1 MSQLTYLNEPTVPGA
16 GVLGDSGDNDI
27 VSRFSAAVI
36 PFGRMLS
43 YDGEAGKA
51 KLPAAA
57 GDLAFAN
64 IEGIAVATQAIENQ
78 AANALGVAGIN
89 APAYP
94 ATMEINVLRR
104 GRIWVWVEQA
114 VVKTDTVFVR
124 HTVSGNEVVG
134 NFRKDLDT
142 ANAVSLGEKA
152 RFESETT
159 AAGWVL
165 VGLNL

>member
-1 MSQLTYLNEPTVPGA
+1 MSQTTYLNEPTVPGA

-43 YDGEAGKA
+43 YDAAEGKV

-57 GDLAFAN
+57 GDLAFAAL
-64 IEGIAVATQAIENQ
+64 EGIAVATQAIEVQPTNT
-78 AANALGVAGIN
+78 LGVAGIN

-94 ATMEINVLRR
+94 ATMAINVLKR
-104 GRIWVWVEQA
+104 GRIWVWTEQA
-114 VVKTDTVFVR
+114 VAKTDPVFVR

-134 NFRKDLDT
+134 NFRKDIDT
-142 ANAVSLGEKA
+142 ANATDLGDKA
-152 RFESETT
+152 HWETET
-159 AAGWVL
+159 AAAGWAL
-165 VGLNL
+165 VDLNL